1 MGLMTS
7 MGAGIDKGVDKL
19 TDAFN
24 STIRGMD
31 KVVGVTID
39 GLTTATKVTMDGLTT
54 ASEAVRDG
62 LVKTGG
68 AVSKALRRPSVL
80 QNPNLEK
87 RGGACVS
94 IVNRV
99 AELLLYLLETS
110 SRV

>member
-1 MGLMTS
+1 MLDYLASQVG
-7 MGAGIDKGVDKL
+7 GVEKL
-19 TDAFN
+19 KDFISALYNASPAQQSRMFEKLYLPDLT
-24 STIRGMD
+24 TIRGMD

-80 QNPNLEK
+80 QNPN
-87 RGGACVS
+87 
-94 IVNRV
+94 
-99 AELLLYLLETS
+99 
-110 SRV
+110 